1 MKSVYQEA
9 EKVRMAEENEGCGE
23 IQEIVLYAAL
33 PGDVEPRGTVL
44 IACGPCCTG
53 YSPSQERLLDAWGF
67 YAKRM
72 LSEGAVAFFERLWE
86 MFPGDE
92 RLSGDLEGIIRF
104 IREHINEY
112 GWLDH
117 RQRGEEHDP
126 VMNCPI
132 FGWRSPQFA
141 DGALP
146 GIPEDVG
153 EAEEA
158 EVD

>member
-1 MKSVYQEA
+1 
-9 EKVRMAEENEGCGE
+9 MAEEAEGCGE
-23 IQEIVLYAAL
+23 IHEIVLYAAL
-33 PGDVEPRGTVL
+33 PGDEEPRGVVL
-44 IACGPCCTG
+44 IASGPCCTG
-53 YSPSQERLLDAWGF
+53 HSPSQERLLDAWGF
-67 YAKRM
+67 YAKRV

-86 MFPGDE
+86 LFPGDA
-92 RLSGDLEGIIRF
+92 RLSEDLEGITRF

-117 RQRGEEHDP
+117 RQRGEDHDP

-141 DGALP
+141 NGALP
-146 GIPEDVG
+146 GIPGSVG

-158 EVD
+158 VE